1 MRPGTGAF
9 VMTITLVVLGFYLL
23 YPMVLVLTMSF
34 NTARDVLV
42 PPAIWGFGNW
52 LTAWDDPLL
61 LQSLF
66 NSFLIWF
73 LIAGISFPI
82 AITISL
88 ILSRTRIPFS
98 YGLEFGF
105 WVAFMFPGL
114 STTIGWMM
122 LLDPDVGMINT
133 ALVALPFID
142 EAPFNI
148 FSLPGIIWV
157 KLMGDGI
164 AYKVMLLT
172 PAFRNMDGAL
182 EEAARTS
189 GASAVA
195 TMFRVTLPVMISPII
210 LIVALQLVRIFSGFE
225 TEFLL
230 GRPFGFFVYSTLIF
244 ELIRAPDGFPE
255 YGKAVVLASV
265 TLAVIAAIIPLQRW
279 IVERRHYTTVVGSF
293 RPTLYDLGPWKWLA
307 FSGFIVLLAVMTIVP
322 GIVLI
327 VGSFMKISGLFITT
341 PLWTLEHWQFVFG
354 DARFI
359 TALQTTTVLA
369 VVAAIGSPILFSL
382 LAYIM
387 VRTRWRG
394 RLLLD
399 MTVWGS
405 AAIPGII
412 SGLGLLLM
420 FLGTPGLRAIYG
432 TIWALIIVVLIQG
445 NTTGTNVFKGVLV
458 QLGRDMEEAARVSG
472 AGWVRTYFTIVI
484 PVLMPT
490 MLLIGTLNFV
500 GAAGATASIILIASR
515 DTLTLSLLGLEWGS
529 TSQQGAQKEE
539 AAIIGLVIMVF
550 TLGVA
555 LVARGFG
562 LRVGLRHDARAR
574 EVPRGASTGQASRSG
589 TQAR

>member
-195 TMFRVTLPVMISPII
+195 TMFRVTLPVGGEAAAKPVLPQVPVEQRDAPAQAPQPVDSTTARQDEA
-210 LIVALQLVRIFSGFE
+210 ALTDTS
-225 TEFLL
+225 
-230 GRPFGFFVYSTLIF
+230 
-244 ELIRAPDGFPE
+244 AP
-255 YGKAVVLASV
+255 
-265 TLAVIAAIIPLQRW
+265 
-279 IVERRHYTTVVGSF
+279 VGS
-293 RPTLYDLGPWKWLA
+293 
-307 FSGFIVLLAVMTIVP
+307 
-322 GIVLI
+322 
-327 VGSFMKISGLFITT
+327 
-341 PLWTLEHWQFVFG
+341 
-354 DARFI
+354 
-359 TALQTTTVLA
+359 
-369 VVAAIGSPILFSL
+369 
-382 LAYIM
+382 
-387 VRTRWRG
+387 
-394 RLLLD
+394 
-399 MTVWGS
+399 
-405 AAIPGII
+405 
-412 SGLGLLLM
+412 
-420 FLGTPGLRAIYG
+420 
-432 TIWALIIVVLIQG
+432 
-445 NTTGTNVFKGVLV
+445 N
-458 QLGRDMEEAARVSG
+458 
-472 AGWVRTYFTIVI
+472 
-484 PVLMPT
+484 
-490 MLLIGTLNFV
+490 
-500 GAAGATASIILIASR
+500 
-515 DTLTLSLLGLEWGS
+515 
-529 TSQQGAQKEE
+529 QQG
-539 AAIIGLVIMVF
+539 
-550 TLGVA
+550 
-555 LVARGFG
+555 
-562 LRVGLRHDARAR
+562 
-574 EVPRGASTGQASRSG
+574 
-589 TQAR
+589 